1 MGASFQEAGGW
12 RSLLANSL
20 TSSAELS
27 ESLGIAADSIY
38 EVAVRYPVRI
48 NPYALDLIRRAGDP
62 VLRQLVPDRAELD
75 ESGLGDADPLCEKD
89 QSPVAGI
96 IHRYPDRV
104 LFLVSNLCAVYCRH
118 CMRKREVG
126 RAAGGVTDNNVDKGL
141 NYIAANSGIKE
152 VILSGGDPLMLDDSR
167 LISIIHRIR
176 SIGHVELI
184 RIHTRSPSVLPQR
197 ITPELAQELAGFH
210 PLYINIQF
218 NHPAEL
224 THEAILACTR
234 LADAGIPLGSQ
245 TVLLAGVNDD
255 AETMTRLMRKLLSA
269 RIKPYYLH
277 HPDPIKGTAHFRVPL
292 EKGLSILEALRGR
305 VSGTGIP
312 HYMIDLPGGGGKVP
326 LLPQYVVDQ
335 TGRRLVVYNF
345 EKKRYI
351 YPL

>member
-126 RAAGGVTDNNVDKGL
+126 GPDVIRPDTLDAGL
-141 NYIAANSGIKE
+141 AYIASNAGIKE
-152 VILSGGDPLMLDDSR
+152 VILSGGDPLMLDNSR
-167 LISIIHRIR
+167 LSAILGRIR
-176 SIGHVELI
+176 SISHVEVI
-184 RIHTRSPSVLPQR
+184 RIHTRSPSMLPQR
-197 ITPELAQELAGFH
+197 VTPGLAQELAGFH

-224 THEAILACTR
+224 TAEAVSACSR
-234 LADAGIPLGSQ
+234 LAGAGIPLGSQ
-245 TVLLAGVNDD
+245 TVLLAGINDD
-255 AETMTRLMRKLLSA
+255 PETMTRLMRNLLSA
-269 RIKPYYLH
+269 RIRPYYLH
-277 HPDPIKGTAHFRVPL
+277 HPDPVKGTAHFRVSL

-326 LLPQYVVDQ
+326 LLPQYVVDRN
-335 TGRRLVVYNF
+335 GRRLVVYNF